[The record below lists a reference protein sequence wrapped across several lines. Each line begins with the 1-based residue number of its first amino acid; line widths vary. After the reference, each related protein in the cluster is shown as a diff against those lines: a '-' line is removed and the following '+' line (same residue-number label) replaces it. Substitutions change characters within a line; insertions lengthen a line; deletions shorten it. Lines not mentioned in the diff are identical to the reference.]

1 MESGHSVCNGHYV
14 NRSELRTVLEA
25 EGISPDAY
33 DLSGEGKNEA
43 YVLRQE
49 PFGWSVFYSERGAQR
64 DARTFGSEAEACAC
78 LLGKLRK
85 DPTTR

>member
-1 MESGHSVCNGHYV
+1 MHK
-14 NRSELRTVLEA
+14 SELRTALQA
-25 EGISPDAY
+25 EGIRPDTY

-49 PFGWSVFYSERGAQR
+49 PFGWSVFYSERGMQQ
-64 DARTFGSEAEACAC
+64 DTRTFGSEAEACEC
-78 LLGKLRK
+78 LLATLRA